1 MSALCGLEQNRNKPM
16 NLILEPKEYVADLIK
31 QGYEPS
37 VIAFYSKGIEYVDDK
52 YRNEVERIALTLM
65 DKAKYFTL
73 TGIEREDNPEN
84 ESEVIFSSFDKEAV
98 IFEKEAESHRYKGLK
113 ITSEMKPIE
122 CPEFQI
128 KEAFDGVYSI
138 HTDLIN
144 DGDEIGYISNEN
156 CSKENLEKYGVEYRL
171 LDDDGIVYF
180 EGFLITDD
188 SESLFAPLD
197 NHGEAYGCTEIQVR
211 NKDKKWES
219 V

>member
-1 MSALCGLEQNRNKPM
+1 
-16 NLILEPKEYVADLIK
+16 
-31 QGYEPS
+31 
-37 VIAFYSKGIEYVDDK
+37 
-52 YRNEVERIALTLM
+52 M

-98 IFEKEAESHRYKGLK
+98 IFEKESESHRYKGLK

-144 DGDEIGYISNEN
+144 DGDEEGFISNEN
-156 CSKENLEKYGVEYRL
+156 CSKENLEKYGVKYRL
-171 LDDDGIVYF
+171 LDDDGMVYF

-188 SESLFAPLD
+188 TESLFAPLD
-197 NHGEAYGCTEIQVR
+197 NHGEAYGCTEIQVL

>member
-1 MSALCGLEQNRNKPM
+1 M
-16 NLILEPKEYVADLIK
+16 
-31 QGYEPS
+31 
-37 VIAFYSKGIEYVDDK
+37 
-52 YRNEVERIALTLM
+52 
-65 DKAKYFTL
+65 
-73 TGIEREDNPEN
+73 
-84 ESEVIFSSFDKEAV
+84 
-98 IFEKEAESHRYKGLK
+98 
-113 ITSEMKPIE
+113 
-122 CPEFQI
+122 
-128 KEAFDGVYSI
+128 
-138 HTDLIN
+138 IN